1 MVNTEINI
9 LDHIQLSEQNID
21 IITLAAKEDAV
32 KKLIKITELIE
43 SIKSAAKEDSLKK
56 LNTILYDVYEND
68 LKFSF
73 EIICR
78 VKISKK

>member
-1 MVNTEINI
+1 MVTTEINI
-9 LDHIQLSEQNID
+9 LEQIQISE
-21 IITLAAKEDAV
+21 
-32 KKLIKITELIE
+32 ELIE

>member
-32 KKLIKITELIE
+32 KKLIKITD
-43 SIKSAAKEDSLKK
+43 DSL
-56 LNTILYDVYEND
+56 YEFD
-68 LKFSF
+68 LDFQF